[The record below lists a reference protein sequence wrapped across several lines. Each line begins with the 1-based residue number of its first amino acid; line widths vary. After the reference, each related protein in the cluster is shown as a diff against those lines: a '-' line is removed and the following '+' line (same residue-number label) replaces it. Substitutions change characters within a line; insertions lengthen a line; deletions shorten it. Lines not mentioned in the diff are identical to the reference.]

1 MFHAERQR
9 LGSAL
14 AWPRRV
20 RCRIVTD
27 IVIRRAGG
35 ADVPAL
41 ATLRREW
48 THERGG
54 AGEDP
59 GFAERFAA
67 WFEQERARRVTWL
80 AETDDRSV
88 GMVNLTVFERMPQPG
103 RAPSRWGYLANAFVL
118 AAYRDRGIGG
128 RLLEALLRYA
138 DERDFARVVLNPSER
153 AIPLYLRAGFRPA
166 SALLIRTP
174 ERDG

>member
-1 MFHAERQR
+1 MT
-9 LGSAL
+9 G
-14 AWPRRV
+14 
-20 RCRIVTD
+20 
-27 IVIRRAGG
+27 IVIRRAGD

-48 THERGG
+48 TQEWGG
-54 AGEDP
+54 AGADP

-80 AETDDRSV
+80 AETDGRPV

-128 RLLEALLRYA
+128 RLLDALLRYA
-138 DERDFARVVLNPSER
+138 DEHDFARVVLNPSER
-153 AIPLYLRAGFRPA
+153 ATPLYRRAGFQPA
-166 SALLIRTP
+166 SALLVRTP
-174 ERDG
+174 ADR